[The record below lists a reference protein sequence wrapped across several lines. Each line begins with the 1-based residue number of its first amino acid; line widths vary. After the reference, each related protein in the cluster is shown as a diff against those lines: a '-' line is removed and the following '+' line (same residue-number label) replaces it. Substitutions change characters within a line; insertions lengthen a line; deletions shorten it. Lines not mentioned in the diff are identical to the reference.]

1 LKRAEDRASVS
12 VETEGGASAEAGADG
27 RGAEAGEQSGEA
39 AGAQAQSA
47 AEPPQTPT
55 EQAAS
60 LSASPE
66 AAVEDQVMPAYDT
79 GLLRDADLIDAG
91 LREDDDAGED
101 ADSKG
106 FGEGKASG

>member
-1 LKRAEDRASVS
+1 MGVG
-12 VETEGGASAEAGADG
+12 VGGAWAAVEAGAGG
-27 RGAEAGEQSGEA
+27 RGAGAGGEQPGEA
-39 AGAQAQSA
+39 AGVQSQSA
-47 AEPPQTPT
+47 AERPQTPT

-91 LREDDDAGED
+91 LREDDDAGKESESGGD
-101 ADSKG
+101 AGAGSAD
-106 FGEGKASG
+106 AADRD